1 MNKKIDLHKSVFE
14 ICTQYPEVIDI
25 LYQLGFTEITKQTAM
40 QTAGRVMTLANGAK
54 IKGIDLN
61 LIVETLQEAGFE
73 VEGYVD
79 RQALLK
85 SYIQRLNEGEDLEN
99 VRADFVQ
106 NFKEVDASEIM
117 QAEQDMILS
126 GVPFWEVQQLCDV
139 HSALFHGA
147 TRQEKIE
154 QAEKAVEDS
163 LQQKKADA
171 LIAMAGHPLST
182 FALENV
188 YLDKL
193 LEKAQEHIED
203 TELTLDILNQLR
215 DISIHYAK
223 KGDLLYPL
231 LKVRYDI
238 SGPSDVMWGVDDEI
252 RDQLRRL
259 AKNPVMDTDWKEAYL
274 NTIQRAQ
281 EMIYKENNI
290 LFPLCA
296 QHFTKEEWEQIYK
309 DSFGYEPCL
318 MDSVPVWE
326 EVSLNQAEMKVQDQ
340 EVVFPSGHMNP
351 KQLRALLNTIPME
364 ISFVDEQ
371 NINRYFNEGYKL
383 FKRPNMAIDREVFS
397 CHPPKIEP
405 MVRKIIDDFRNG
417 RKDSVDVWME
427 KMGKTVLVRYM
438 AIRDENGEY
447 VGTGE
452 FVQEMDF
459 AKEHFLKQ
467 RK

>member
-40 QTAGRVMTLANGAK
+40 QTAGRVMTLLNGAK

-61 LIVETLQEAGFE
+61 LIVEALQKAGFE

-231 LKVRYDI
+231 LKVRYGI

-259 AKNPVMDTDWKEAYL
+259 AKNPTMDADWKETYL

-281 EMIYKENNI
+281 EMIYKETNI

-296 QHFTKEEWEQIYK
+296 ENFTKDEWEQMYK
-309 DSFGYEPCL
+309 DSLGYEPCL
-318 MDSVPVWE
+318 MNTIPVWE
-326 EVSLNQAEMKVQDQ
+326 KVSLNQAEMKVQDQ

-427 KMGKTVLVRYM
+427 KMSKTVLVRYM